1 MTPQRGLG
9 AVRNL
14 DYTML
19 LCGDIAPMRAFYG
32 DVLALRLQREVPGRY
47 LEFAVGAGVL
57 AIRLRG
63 REYDGPPRDV
73 DGAGVQLA
81 FRVSPGDVDACAQ
94 QLAERGVSL
103 LEPIRHFA
111 DFGHRA
117 LFVADPEHNIVEI
130 YAEV

>member
-9 AVRNL
+9 ALRNL

-19 LCGDIAPMRAFYG
+19 LCAEIAPMRAFYG
-32 DVLALRLQREVPGRY
+32 DVLALRIQREVPGRY
-47 LEFAVGAGVL
+47 LEFAVGAAVL
-57 AIRLRG
+57 AVRLRG
-63 REYDGPPRDV
+63 RAYDGPAP
-73 DGAGVQLA
+73 AAAAAAVQLA
-81 FRVSPGDVDACAQ
+81 FRVPPGDLAACAQ
-94 QLAERGVSL
+94 QLAEHGVSL
-103 LEPIRHFA
+103 LEPIREFP